1 MMTHNHTVRGN
12 PMSPKKTKGKSFK
25 VNRPVRKPNKDLL
38 KVGALLSND
47 DLVKRC
53 SFNKEEKKAFASIKS
68 GRGKWKIEIAGVNE
82 NNGWQRYLATKNNYL
97 FSWKE
102 GILSDRYV
110 VIHSCRLKLV
120 KAPKSTPKES
130 RVGKTEKQIAA
141 ILKKEMKILNATKK
155 KTSKKK
161 STATKKKPSKK
172 KTKKVKKD

>member
-1 MMTHNHTVRGN
+1 M
-12 PMSPKKTKGKSFK
+12 
-25 VNRPVRKPNKDLL
+25 
-38 KVGALLSND
+38 
-47 DLVKRC
+47 
-53 SFNKEEKKAFASIKS
+53 
-68 GRGKWKIEIAGVNE
+68 
-82 NNGWQRYLATKNNYL
+82 
-97 FSWKE
+97 
-102 GILSDRYV
+102 

-161 STATKKKPSKK
+161 STATKKKKSTTTK

>member
-1 MMTHNHTVRGN
+1 MILNHTVRGN
-12 PMSPKKTKGKSFK
+12 PMSSKKTKGNSFK

-38 KVGALLSND
+38 KVGDSFSND

-120 KAPKSTPKES
+120 KAPKSTPKRISS
-130 RVGKTEKQIAA
+130 RKNRKTDSGY
-141 ILKKEMKILNATKK
+141 
-155 KTSKKK
+155 SKKGNED
-161 STATKKKPSKK
+161 P
-172 KTKKVKKD
+172 